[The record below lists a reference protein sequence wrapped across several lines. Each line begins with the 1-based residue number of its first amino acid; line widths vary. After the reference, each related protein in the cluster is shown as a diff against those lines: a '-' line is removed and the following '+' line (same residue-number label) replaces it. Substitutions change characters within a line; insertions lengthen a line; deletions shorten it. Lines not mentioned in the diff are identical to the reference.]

1 MIEIGDHVL
10 VADLDHVRPLSHEG
24 CHAPGVEPWARW
36 LPTGWSCRPPSSGT
50 ADFVKRKFPD
60 QRAAE
65 DMCEWFDSVL
75 GHRPFAY
82 AVMTSVLRLTLIEA
96 RLTITKGTWSLS
108 VGVAFWQQRA
118 VQLPRAARP

>member
-1 MIEIGDHVL
+1 MGGGDPRAVAVGRGIPAPAGGRHDLAVDGRDHVL

-24 CHAPGVEPWARW
+24 CHAPGVELWTRW

-50 ADFVKRKFPD
+50 ADCVKRKFPD

-75 GHRPFAY
+75 GHK
-82 AVMTSVLRLTLIEA
+82 T
-96 RLTITKGTWSLS
+96 
-108 VGVAFWQQRA
+108 
-118 VQLPRAARP
+118 PRIFPGLAPA